1 MSVDGEQPAPNRTVF
16 RPSPLQGLKTGATQF
31 KPATPVTPTA
41 PAPSGAQGL
50 AHDDVPAP
58 ATAPVLRNTMMGA
71 AAPLLA
77 LVASVRA
84 GRARVPLPDLNRRAA
99 AAIGEFDAIT
109 ADYYPEPQCAAARY
123 ALCATVD
130 DIVGNLPGVG
140 ADGDEWKK
148 RSMVVTFV
156 KDDVEEDRFWK
167 SCDNLLARPD
177 QGRDLIELHHACIAA
192 GYEGRFHRDEDGA
205 TTIRG
210 YMDGLAAGLEAP
222 RAGHLVRQWR
232 GQKAPLTK
240 VGFGLYIA
248 LAALAAA
255 VLLIA
260 LYVVVGRA

>member
-1 MSVDGEQPAPNRTVF
+1 MSVEGEQPAPNRTVF
-16 RPSPLQGLKTGATQF
+16 RASPLQALKTGATQF
-31 KPATPVTPTA
+31 KPAMPITPTA
-41 PAPSGAQGL
+41 PPPQGASGL
-50 AHDDVPAP
+50 AQDDIPAP

-77 LVASVRA
+77 LVASVRT
-84 GRARVPLPDLNRRAA
+84 GRARVPLPDLNRRAV
-99 AAIGEFDAIT
+99 AAIGEFDRIA
-109 ADYYPEPQCAAARY
+109 ADYYPEQQCAAARY

-130 DIVGNLPGVG
+130 DIVTNLPGIG

-148 RSMVVTFV
+148 RSMVATFV

-192 GYEGRFHRDEDGA
+192 GYEGRFHRDEDGG

-210 YMDGLAAGLEAP
+210 YMDSLASVLEAP
-222 RAGHLVRQWR
+222 RAGQLVRQWR

-240 VGFGLYIA
+240 VGFGLYIT
-248 LAALAAA
+248 LAALVGAA
-255 VLLIA
+255 LLIG

>member
-1 MSVDGEQPAPNRTVF
+1 MSAEGEQPAPNRTVF

-31 KPATPVTPTA
+31 KPATPITPTA
-41 PAPSGAQGL
+41 PPPPGVAAIAP
-50 AHDDVPAP
+50 DDVPAP

-77 LVASVRA
+77 LMASVRT

-99 AAIGEFDAIT
+99 TAIGEFDRVA
-109 ADYYPEPQCAAARY
+109 ADYYPEQQCSAARY
-123 ALCATVD
+123 ALCVTVD
-130 DIVGNLPGVG
+130 DIVGNLPGLG

-148 RSMVVTFV
+148 RSMVATFV

-205 TTIRG
+205 AAIKG
-210 YMDGLAAGLEAP
+210 YMESLVSGLEAP
-222 RAGHLVRQWR
+222 RAGQLVRQWR

-248 LAALAAA
+248 LAALVAA
-255 VLLIA
+255 VLLIG